1 MKTLYIECKMGAAGD
16 MLMGALLELSEKKEE
31 FLCRIN
37 AFGLS
42 DVRVDSLSVKQ
53 CGIAGTRIAV
63 AIGGEEEESC
73 DVSVHSDM
81 DHHHGQEHHHE
92 HAHEIHHHEHHSN
105 SVREIE
111 SMIASMLISEQ
122 TKKDAIAVFR
132 LLAEAEAHVHDS
144 TPDQIHFHE
153 VGTKDAIAD
162 IVGVCLLMEELSPQ
176 RVIVSPVHVGSGMVR
191 CAHGLLPVPAPATA
205 YLLQG
210 IPFYSGQIEAELCT
224 PTGAALLKY
233 FADEFGAMPPMTVS
247 GIGYGMG
254 KKEFSAA
261 NCVRVFLGETQ
272 EAVSSSNGQ
281 IAKLECNLDDATGE
295 EIGYALNLLFGE
307 GAKDVFTVP
316 IQMKKNRPGVMLVCL
331 CETSEA
337 DRFASLMLRHTS
349 TFGVRK
355 TVWERYMLDREFL
368 DCDTP
373 YGVIR
378 VKKGS
383 GYGADKAKPEYED
396 TAAAAA
402 RFDVPIQVVTEAAM
416 QAFYSEDA
424 ACKLCKE
431 ERDD

>member
-1 MKTLYIECKMGAAGD
+1 M
-16 MLMGALLELSEKKEE
+16 
-31 FLCRIN
+31 RH
-37 AFGLS
+37 
-42 DVRVDSLSVKQ
+42 
-53 CGIAGTRIAV
+53 CGKRIAV

-73 DVSVHSDM
+73 DVGVHSDM

-210 IPFYSGQIEAELCT
+210 VPFYSGQIEAELCT
-224 PTGAALLKY
+224 PTGAAPAEI
-233 FADEFGAMPPMTVS
+233 FADEFVRCSDDGVRRSFTGWERKNFPRRTACGFFSEKRRKRFLLPMDRS
-247 GIGYGMG
+247 RNW
-254 KKEFSAA
+254 SAIWTMQ
-261 NCVRVFLGETQ
+261 RR
-272 EAVSSSNGQ
+272 
-281 IAKLECNLDDATGE
+281 K
-295 EIGYALNLLFGE
+295 IGYALNLLLGE

-316 IQMKKNRPGVMLVCL
+316 IQMKKSPPV
-331 CETSEA
+331 
-337 DRFASLMLRHTS
+337 
-349 TFGVRK
+349 
-355 TVWERYMLDREFL
+355 
-368 DCDTP
+368 
-373 YGVIR
+373 
-378 VKKGS
+378 
-383 GYGADKAKPEYED
+383 
-396 TAAAAA
+396 
-402 RFDVPIQVVTEAAM
+402 
-416 QAFYSEDA
+416 
-424 ACKLCKE
+424 
-431 ERDD
+431 